1 MAYLDIIKELEEE
14 LSGEGHTGF
23 ECISTA
29 CEKSELSEKSA
40 STAPPLLGRKN
51 DRGEMVMTI
60 EDLPELEYRLRVSG
74 WRVERR
80 GNELI
85 CRSGRKLRV
94 Q

>member
-1 MAYLDIIKELEEE
+1 MSLLDYLLGPPAEN
-14 LSGEGHTGF
+14 
-23 ECISTA
+23 A
-29 CEKSELSEKSA
+29 EKKILPETSPLPPHSPPRRH
-40 STAPPLLGRKN
+40 PPLGSKN
-51 DRGEMVMTI
+51 DLGEMVMTI

-85 CRSGRKLRV
+85 YRSGRRLRV